1 MTTTWVL
8 FHFFYDIHIVITIM
22 CFSSSDKE
30 SLSDSAGGGQGQKGT
45 PTSAEKPTSKQVH
58 VSFLYILLT

>member
-1 MTTTWVL
+1 
-8 FHFFYDIHIVITIM
+8 M